1 MGIQLNSTILF
12 FQHYPLALFQYLKS
26 LASCPKSSMHSFCV
40 VQLMKDFSEIGSCA
54 RSSLRFFFFFFDVT
68 AAHVLRFCCFF
79 LVLVAH
85 DGDFLAFRLLQY
97 VQFN

>member
-40 VQLMKDFSEIGSCA
+40 VQLIVEG
-54 RSSLRFFFFFFDVT
+54 FFGNWVM
-68 AAHVLRFCCFF
+68 C
-79 LVLVAH
+79 
-85 DGDFLAFRLLQY
+85 QE
-97 VQFN
+97 